1 MIYGCALFRGNAYE
15 LDAHYITF
23 QVTLYATPWASFSE
37 KDSVSVTEHLHSGIT
52 YYLYS
57 NENSN
62 CALWFNTNLECLID
76 TDLPSEDIILMVD
89 SI

>member
-1 MIYGCALFRGNAYE
+1 VIYGCALFRGNAYE
-15 LDAHYITF
+15 RDAHYITF
-23 QVTLYATPWASFSE
+23 QVTSYATPGASFSE

-62 CALWFNTNLECLID
+62 CALWFNNNLECLID